1 MSPVTPP
8 PRGLAWVVGPFG
20 RLLSFTLAVA
30 ALAVSMYVGYRYVG
44 LVDCLSERDAA
55 DQRRTA
61 AIARATDA
69 ERAADLA
76 LLRGAGTSDV
86 AALRVAATAARENTD
101 AIRRAYPAPRV
112 EPCH

>member
-1 MSPVTPP
+1 
-8 PRGLAWVVGPFG
+8 
-20 RLLSFTLAVA
+20 
-30 ALAVSMYVGYRYVG
+30 
-44 LVDCLSERDAA
+44 VDCLSERDAA

-69 ERAADLA
+69 ECAVDLA